1 MTKTMQRGAESRS
14 TRETRSCELVMCSDR
29 DQGSDLI
36 FFRCRPYSSLLSA
49 MTGPAEPGKYTD
61 AGTVQR
67 APSPS
72 DNDDFLSNILTPG
85 SSLNPTFLFVVD
97 GVLALLALTLVSL
110 VIATGGNVHL
120 IGLLFI
126 ELALWA
132 SIKWWGRIPI

>member
-1 MTKTMQRGAESRS
+1 
-14 TRETRSCELVMCSDR
+14 
-29 DQGSDLI
+29 
-36 FFRCRPYSSLLSA
+36 
-49 MTGPAEPGKYTD
+49 MTGPAEPGKDTD

-97 GVLALLALTLVSL
+97 GVLALLAVTLVSL